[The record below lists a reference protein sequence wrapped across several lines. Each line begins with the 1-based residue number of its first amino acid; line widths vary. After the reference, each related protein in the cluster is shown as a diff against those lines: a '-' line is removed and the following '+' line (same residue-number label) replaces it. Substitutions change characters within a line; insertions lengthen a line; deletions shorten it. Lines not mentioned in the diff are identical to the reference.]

1 MARIIDIATP
11 LDPDVLL
18 FHTMRATEEM
28 SRLFEYQL
36 ELYSLDPEINLDELL
51 GNSMTV
57 ALERADGE
65 RRYFNGLCSR
75 ISEGGREGRF
85 YVYHATL
92 RPWLWMLTRTKNYRI
107 FQQKTVPDVLK
118 EMFDFHEGIANVE
131 FQLTETYAPWV
142 NCVQYNESDFAF
154 VSRLMEYE
162 GIFYFFRHTDDGKHT
177 LVIADSHTAHQKCY
191 EEDLPFIPPHERIR
205 PEQEHV
211 SEWEVTRELQPGK
224 YTMAAYDF
232 EKPQADLQVRSS
244 VAREHALANYEVFHY
259 GGDYVDRGDG
269 ESYARKR
276 IEEVH
281 ARFEQ
286 TRAVSNA
293 RAIAP
298 GFLFTLSEH
307 RRDSQNV
314 EYLVVRAEYDL
325 RSAEHEGADTPAAEY
340 SCRFSALDSKTP
352 FRAERI
358 TPKPIAEGLTVA
370 LVVGSSD
377 IHTDKFGRIKVHF
390 YWDRYSKKDD
400 SSSCWIRVSQNWGGK
415 GWGGM
420 FIPHVGQE
428 VIVQFE
434 GGDPDLPIVTG
445 RVYNADNMPP
455 VELPAGKTQSI
466 IRDHGANQIIMEG
479 DGGVQRISMYSPT
492 GETSFSIGAK
502 TP

>member
-1 MARIIDIATP
+1 MARIIEIATP

-36 ELYSLDPEINLDELL
+36 ELFSLDPEINLDELL
-51 GNSMTV
+51 GKSMTV

-65 RRYFNGLCSR
+65 QRYFNGLCSR
-75 ISEGGREGRF
+75 ISEGGKEGRF

-107 FQQKTVPDVLK
+107 FQQKTVPDILK
-118 EMFDFHEGIANVE
+118 EMFDFHSGIANVE
-131 FQLTETYAPWV
+131 FQLTETYTPWV
-142 NCVQYNESDFAF
+142 YCVQYGESDFAF
-154 VSRLMEYE
+154 VSRLMEHE

-177 LVIADSHTAHQKCY
+177 LVVADSSNAYERCY
-191 EEDLPFIPPHERIR
+191 EDDLPFIPPHERIR
-205 PEQEHV
+205 PEEEHV
-211 SEWEVTRELQPGK
+211 SEWAVTRELQPGK
-224 YTMAAYDF
+224 YSLNSYDF
-232 EKPQADLQVRSS
+232 EKPSVDLQVRSS
-244 VAREHALANYEVFHY
+244 ITREHALAEYEWFDF
-259 GGDYVDRGDG
+259 GGDYVERGDG
-269 ESYARKR
+269 ELYARMR

-281 ARFEQ
+281 AKFEQ

-293 RAIAP
+293 RNIRP
-298 GFLFTLSEH
+298 GFLFKLSEH
-307 RRDSQNV
+307 KREDQNV
-314 EYLVVRAEYDL
+314 EHLVVRAEYDL
-325 RSAEHEGADTPAAEY
+325 RSGEHEGADTPAAEY
-340 SCRFSALDSKTP
+340 SVRFSALNSKQP

-358 TPKPIAEGLTVA
+358 TPKPIAQGLTTG
-370 LVVGSSD
+370 LVVGSGD
-377 IHTDKFGRIKVHF
+377 IHTDNYGRIKVHF

-445 RVYNADNMPP
+445 RVYNAENMPP

-479 DGGVQRISMYSPT
+479 DGGKEQVMLLSPHSST
-492 GETSFSIGAK
+492 WVTMGA
-502 TP
+502 P